1 MKTEG
6 QKNGEQK
13 VSYVEGDA
21 WSGITKRE
29 YFAAKAM
36 EAYIEGK
43 YTGPSGM
50 SNDVIAEASVK
61 MADALLEVLE
71 NTKHQ

>member
-13 VSYVEGDA
+13 VPYVEGDA

-29 YFAAKAM
+29 YFAAKIM
-36 EAYIEGK
+36 QGLVNNNFSP
-43 YTGPSGM
+43 TGFQNGDE
-50 SNDVIAEASVK
+50 NELAKLAVK
-61 MADALLEVLE
+61 CSDALLSALVNER
-71 NTKHQ
+71 